1 MTGDTLLV
9 LHVALF
15 VLCLCFVGLA
25 AAGQAA
31 FAYVNAARL
40 RHLMQ
45 QGATRTQALVEVL
58 NRPGP
63 FMTSVAL
70 LYLLAVAGST
80 IAAFSFA
87 RLFVADGAWQIV
99 TVVVG
104 LILVFL
110 TQTLARTI
118 AVLRPERV
126 SVVLYRPLGAIGI
139 ITRPLVQPWYLL
151 SDLIARRAL
160 GISDEA
166 RVSTTEEDLRV
177 LVDAVEETE
186 ALEDDEREMIASIFE
201 MSDRDVSEIM
211 VPRVDMVTTE
221 GTTRIVETVDLLVKT
236 GHSRIPVYENDLDH
250 VLGLVHLRD
259 LAGAMLTGQDEA
271 PVSSLV
277 RPMHVVPE
285 TKKID
290 ELLHEFQ
297 KQHIQMALVVD
308 EYGGT
313 EGVVTIEDLVEEI
326 VGEIRDEYDVEEE
339 LIEKLSEREAIIDGR
354 VSIHDANEAL
364 GIDLDDRDFDTIGG
378 LVYGQLEKVPSP
390 GDIVEIGDVT
400 IRVLATKGRRIQR
413 VHVAVH
419 GESSA
424 PRDSQRT

>member
-1 MTGDTLLV
+1 MTPDSLLAV
-9 LHVALF
+9 HIALF
-15 VLCLCFVGLA
+15 LLGLLLVGLA
-25 AAGQAA
+25 SAGQAA

-45 QGATRTQALVEVL
+45 QGASRTEALVEVIA
-58 NRPGP
+58 NPGP

-80 IAAFSFA
+80 LVAFSFA
-87 RLFVADGAWQIV
+87 RQFIADGVWQ
-99 TVVVG
+99 VVALLGAAVLG
-104 LILVFL
+104 FMA
-110 TQTLARTI
+110 QTLARTI
-118 AVLRPERV
+118 AMLRPERV
-126 SVVLYRPLGAIGI
+126 SVTLYRPLSLVSIL
-139 ITRPLVQPWYLL
+139 TRPAVQPWYVL

-160 GISDEA
+160 GVSEET
-166 RVSTTEEDLRV
+166 RVTTTEEDLRV

-186 ALEDDEREMIASIFE
+186 ALEADEREMIASIFE

-211 VPRVDMVTTE
+211 IPRVDIVAADGATT
-221 GTTRIVETVDLLVKT
+221 IVDTVDLLVRT
-236 GHSRIPVYENDLDH
+236 GHSRIPIYENDLDH

-259 LAGAMLTGQDEA
+259 LAAALLAEKRDH
-271 PVSSLV
+271 PVASIV
-277 RPMHVVPE
+277 RPMHVIPE

-290 ELLHEFQ
+290 ELLHDFQ
-297 KQHIQMALVVD
+297 KENIQMALVVD

-326 VGEIRDEYDVEEE
+326 VGEIRDEYDVVEE
-339 LIEKLSEREAIIDGR
+339 LIERLSDREAIMDAR

-390 GDIVEIGDVT
+390 GDVVEVEHVT

-419 GESSA
+419 GETNA
-424 PRDSQRT
+424 PRNGHRA